1 MLITSVV
8 GARPNFMKIA
18 PVVLELRRRGI
29 SQRLVHTGQHYD
41 SAMSKVF
48 FEDLGMPEPDLYLG
62 VGSGTHA
69 QQTAR
74 VLVAIE
80 EECQQHRPDMLI
92 VAGDVNSTVAA
103 AMAAAKLGIPV
114 AHVESG
120 LRSFDRTMPEE
131 LNRVVTDHLSDLLLT
146 SEESG
151 NVNLAREGIPAERIR
166 FVGNCMVDSLWQHHH
181 RAVAAE
187 PWKSYGVARGSYALL
202 TLHRPSNVDH
212 DARLLELL
220 DLANRIAHEV
230 PVIFPMHPRTRQR
243 LRDFGQRLPDSLLL
257 VDPQPYVTFL
267 GLMAGAKLV
276 LTDSGGIQEETTAL
290 QVPCLTLRANTER
303 PSTVELGTNAIVG
316 DDLELA
322 GQMVERILRG
332 NWKKGTVPPLWD
344 GHAARRVVDAV
355 VSALE
360 VAAVSVAC

>member
-29 SQRLVHTGQHYD
+29 PQRLVHTGQHYD

-48 FEDLGMPEPDLYLG
+48 FEELGMPEPDLYLG
-62 VGSGTHA
+62 IGSGSHA

-74 VLVAIE
+74 VLMAIE
-80 EECQQHRPDMLI
+80 EECQQHRPDILI

-120 LRSFDRTMPEE
+120 LRSFDRAMPEE

-151 NVNLAREGIPAERIR
+151 NVNLAREGIPADRIR
-166 FVGNCMVDSLWQHHH
+166 FVGNCMVDSLWQHHD

-187 PWKSYGVARGSYALL
+187 PWKSYGLARGSYALL

-220 DLANRIAHEV
+220 DLANRIAREV
-230 PVIFPMHPRTRQR
+230 PVVFPMHPRTRQR
-243 LRDFGQRLPDSLLL
+243 LRDFDQSLPDSLLL

-267 GLMAGAKLV
+267 GLMAGAKFV

-322 GQMVERILRG
+322 GKMVERILRG

-355 VSALE
+355 VSVLE
-360 VAAVSVAC
+360 VAAVSAAC